1 MFHFVNTFPK
11 TFQCDNFDM
20 DEDGRDS
27 DFCRYE
33 SECCRL
39 ILPFLRVASL
49 IRHYVFQQDLPDVT
63 SELSEFEKLSTFL
76 ELKQVDRIAP
86 VTTRDDND
94 MDDSTMSPS
103 IASPRF
109 VSTLA
114 ALNWFTN
121 DSSEMLLWLE
131 SLKSSVSS
139 LNLAIIRKALKI
151 SLVWKQPKLLR
162 LPKNY
167 DQIFQVY
174 FSPLL
179 IVNLCTVQFRLQKY
193 FTNF

>member
-1 MFHFVNTFPK
+1 
-11 TFQCDNFDM
+11 
-20 DEDGRDS
+20 
-27 DFCRYE
+27 
-33 SECCRL
+33 
-39 ILPFLRVASL
+39 
-49 IRHYVFQQDLPDVT
+49 
-63 SELSEFEKLSTFL
+63 
-76 ELKQVDRIAP
+76 
-86 VTTRDDND
+86 
-94 MDDSTMSPS
+94 
-103 IASPRF
+103 
-109 VSTLA
+109 
-114 ALNWFTN
+114 
-121 DSSEMLLWLE
+121 MLLWLE

>member
-1 MFHFVNTFPK
+1 
-11 TFQCDNFDM
+11 M

-179 IVNLCTVQFRLQKY
+179 VVNLCTVQFRLQKY